1 MTGFTDLIKSI
12 PDSIQVLLVVVLTA
26 GMGWLTVSRMP
37 RLTAS
42 PEQAMILIGVSVV
55 VGILG
60 GWLHRSRWMM
70 LIVPLVFILSLE
82 LGRPEIAGPSVGR
95 LRLDET
101 YGLLAFGLGRLIPGV
116 ISVLSILLGVR
127 LGRILDRFL
136 EQGSLF
142 VGTDSSGSF
151 LSLGILF
158 VLVGGLAVLIALP
171 GSTPEIVDQNGEKI
185 PGSIASLEE
194 VNLNGSKQTILI
206 RAQNPDKPVLLY
218 LSGGPGQSDLG
229 FTRVLF
235 EDLTD
240 DFVVVSWDQR
250 GVGKSY
256 AAIDPTTELTL
267 GQAVQDTVDLT
278 NYLRERFEEDK
289 IYLLGESYGS
299 LLGVLTVQERPDL
312 YYAWIGSGQMVDIAE
327 TDRRLYNRLLDYA
340 DQHDLPELKQQMLA
354 YEEPPYQDIPY
365 ANGTVMGYYEALYE
379 PYRPPQEYIDRGTSA
394 RLGPMNILSSEYSLI
409 DRFNVLRGLVDM
421 FSLLYPQLQEIDFR
435 QDVTSL
441 EVPIYIL
448 DGAAEVPARRDLT
461 LEWYQMVQAPEK
473 QIFTFEN
480 AAHSVAFEQFQEL
493 ERILNEIILPAT
505 YPVELSN

>member
-1 MTGFTDLIKSI
+1 MTGFSDLIKSV
-12 PDSIQVLLVVVLTA
+12 PDSIQVVAIVVLTA
-26 GMGWLTVSRMP
+26 GTGWLTVSRMP

-42 PEQAMILIGVSVV
+42 SEQALILIAVSLL
-55 VGILG
+55 VGILA
-60 GWLHRSRWMM
+60 GWINRSPWMM
-70 LIVPLVFILSLE
+70 LLVPVVFVLSLE
-82 LGRPEIAGPSVGR
+82 LGRPQLAGPSVGR

-101 YGLLAFGLGRLIPGV
+101 YGVLAFGLGRLIPGL
-116 ISVLSILLGVR
+116 ISVLAVLLGMR
-127 LGRILDRFL
+127 LGRILGSYL
-136 EQGSLF
+136 ETGSLLA
-142 VGTDSSGSF
+142 GEEAGSF
-151 LSLGILF
+151 LSLGILI

-194 VNLNGSKQTILI
+194 VDLDGSKQTILI
-206 RAQNPDKPVLLY
+206 RAQNPDNPVLLY

-256 AAIDPTTELTL
+256 AAIDPASRLTL
-267 GQAVQDTVDLT
+267 EQAVQDTVALT
-278 NYLRERFEEDK
+278 NYLRQRFDEEK
-289 IYLLGESYGS
+289 IYLIGESYGS

-312 YYAWIGSGQMVDIAE
+312 YYAWIASGQMVDIAE
-327 TDRRLYNRLLDYA
+327 TDRRLYHRLLDYA
-340 DQHDLPELKQQMLA
+340 DQHELPELKQQMLD
-354 YEEPPYQDIPY
+354 YGEPPYQDIPY

-379 PYRPPQEYIDRGTSA
+379 PYRPPQEYIDRGTNA

-435 QDVTSL
+435 QDVTRL
-441 EVPIYIL
+441 EVPLYIL

-461 LEWYQMVQAPEK
+461 LEWYQMVEAPEK

-505 YPVELSN
+505 YPAELSE